1 MSDSFTIAVL
11 LPSILDTNGDAANA
25 RVLATRAEWAGID
38 GARVVAMEAGDPFPQ
53 QLDAIVIG
61 SGTDATLEEARDALL
76 PLADDIRRLVT
87 DGVPL
92 LAVGT
97 GWELLSWGIELGTDA
112 RIVEGLGI
120 VAGRALPRTGR
131 ASDDLAI
138 TFKGSR
144 LVGYENHARDY
155 VGAEASPLG
164 RIAYGSG
171 NGRDAGQ
178 EGVIMGD
185 VYCTH
190 MHGPVLAKNPVLADR
205 ILAAAM
211 RRRGE
216 QFSAPSNAEALFADT
231 MAKAARNQI
240 ATRLGLDEET

>member
-1 MSDSFTIAVL
+1 MTTTFTIAVL

-25 RVLATRAEWAGID
+25 RVLATRAEWAGIE
-38 GARVVAMEAGDPFPQ
+38 GVRVVAMEAGEPFPE

-61 SGTDATLEEARDALL
+61 SGTDASLEEARDALL

-97 GWELLSWGIELGTDA
+97 GWELLSWGIELGTDG
-112 RIVEGLGI
+112 RVVEGLGF
-120 VAGRALPRTGR
+120 VAGRAIPRADR
-131 ASDDLAI
+131 ASDDLVI
-138 TFKGSR
+138 SFKKSR

-171 NGRDAGQ
+171 NGRDSGH

-216 QFSAPSNAEALFADT
+216 QYSAPRNAAALFADD

-240 ATRLGLDEET
+240 AARLGLDEEE